1 MQDIDMKDKFQKIAI
16 PSSRIATFDMFDI
29 AMTKHHVAAFLEIDV
44 TKLRSE
50 IKERRRN
57 REHISLVAC
66 ILKTISSV
74 VLYYPQIAG
83 YKTSKKRIAVFEK
96 PKFTFL
102 VEKRLAGE
110 RVPFPLVIE
119 DVLNK
124 DVLTI
129 SKEIANAKDTDIAE
143 GENVI
148 GKKAKLQ
155 DKLYPKLPRF
165 IRLIIWKV
173 MLSNFRFSYKTM
185 GNISVSSVGMYGSTN
200 GWFLHK
206 SIHPFSVGLGSV
218 VRKPVVIKDKI
229 EIREIMNVTFLID
242 HDLIDGAPAFRLMS
256 MFVDEIKKGSALINV

>member
-96 PKFTFL
+96 PK
-102 VEKRLAGE
+102 
-110 RVPFPLVIE
+110 
-119 DVLNK
+119 
-124 DVLTI
+124 
-129 SKEIANAKDTDIAE
+129 
-143 GENVI
+143 
-148 GKKAKLQ
+148 LQ
-155 DKLYPKLPRF
+155 DKLYPKLSRF

-218 VRKPVVIKDKI
+218 VRKPVVIEDKI